1 MSAQKGL
8 TRYQEAFHDEITR
21 WSLLKAT
28 ETPVELF
35 RKVEKVVDSH
45 FDLRAFVSHMWYL
58 RDSRGTDGGKLPQL
72 RDLQATVQ
80 SKYKSLGLEEECELE
95 EEERRWC
102 VVS

>member
-8 TRYQEAFHDEITR
+8 TRDQEQFHEEITR
-21 WSLLKAT
+21 WSQEKT
-28 ETPVELF
+28 EPPVVGLF
-35 RKVEKVVDSH
+35 QKVDAVVDSH
-45 FDLRAFVSHMWYL
+45 FDLGAFVRHMWYL
-58 RDSRGTDGGKLPQL
+58 RDSRGTDGGKLPHL

-80 SKYKSLGLEEECELE
+80 SKYKSLGIEEECELE